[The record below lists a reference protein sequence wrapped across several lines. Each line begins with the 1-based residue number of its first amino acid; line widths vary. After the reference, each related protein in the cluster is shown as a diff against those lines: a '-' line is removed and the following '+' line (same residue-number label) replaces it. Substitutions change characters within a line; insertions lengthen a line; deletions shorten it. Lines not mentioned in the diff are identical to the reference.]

1 MLLCLVFFLRHEEKF
16 HTYKTSSPHKAY
28 FPLKKVD
35 FNLEYVVQSEKNE
48 ENVREKPWHVH
59 RPNDHDNLVE
69 FTCTNVIV
77 Q

>member
-35 FNLEYVVQSEKNE
+35 FNLEYVVQSE
-48 ENVREKPWHVH
+48 EKTKRTFAKSRDTFIDPM
-59 RPNDHDNLVE
+59 
-69 FTCTNVIV
+69 TMIT
-77 Q
+77 